1 MSIYT
6 YRAAVMSTGKRKGA
20 TLPDLTGFD
29 VEATD
34 GKIGKVDEATYE
46 TDASTLVVDTGF
58 WIFGKKRMIPAGVVE
73 SIDTDDKTV
82 VVRMT
87 QGSDQAGARL
97 RPGPLSLRRAE
108 LPTRTR
114 RLLHPVRPLLSAPQ
128 AVAKVGRRRA
138 QRCATR
144 PLSAAA

>member
-6 YRAAVMSTGKRKGA
+6 YRAAVIATGDKRA

-46 TDASTLVVDTGF
+46 ADTSSLVVDTGF

-82 VVRMT
+82 FVRMT
-87 QGSDQAGARL
+87 KDQIKQAPDYDPDRYHSDEQ
-97 RPGPLSLRRAE
+97 SYRRE
-108 LPTRTR
+108 LGDYYTPY
-114 RLLHPVRPLLSAPQ
+114 
-128 AVAKVGRRRA
+128 GR
-138 QRCATR
+138 
-144 PLSAAA
+144 S